1 MNKQDIERMARAW
14 QEVTEKTKRCCKDC
28 GDEFGKPTTDC
39 KNDCNDPNGSHW
51 ETVDEAKM
59 DPVNKM
65 ALKGKHA
72 DRKDKDIDNDGDV
85 DSSDKYL
92 HKRRQAITKNTN
104 KSEGYYKDMEI
115 KRQDKE
121 MGAKPVSAKKK
132 KSGETAIMNP
142 KMDTAK
148 GSSKGS
154 EMEQKESR
162 IRTALKSVLSEKAAH
177 SPNKDKAEK
186 IDDKIIGAGAKQM
199 QADLTAKEKEKI
211 TDYDK
216 LGHDDAAAAGRAGPS
231 TKMRPNDNKQGDKK
245 VVNPVAGVVTKE
257 K

>member
-39 KNDCNDPNGSHW
+39 KNDCNDPNGSYW

-92 HKRRQAITKNTN
+92 HNRRKAIK
-104 KSEGYYKDMEI
+104 KSMSKDEGYYKDMEI

-132 KSGETAIMNP
+132 KSGETATMNP

-162 IRTALKSVLSEKAAH
+162 IRTALKSVLSEKDAR

-186 IDDKIIGAGAKQM
+186 PEDALHGGGAKQM
-199 QADLTAKEKEKI
+199 KKDLEGPTVDIEKQS
-211 TDYDK
+211 
-216 LGHDDAAAAGRAGPS
+216 HDDAAKAGRAGPS
-231 TKMRPNDNKQGDKK
+231 TKMRSNDNKQGDKK
-245 VVNPVAGVVTKE
+245 IVNPVAGVVTKE